1 MAIAKALVV
10 DDSKLARLTLGNML
24 KKQGVKVDEATS
36 GGEALDYLLYNTP
49 EVIFMD
55 FMMPDMDG
63 LEVTSRIVG
72 NPKTAHIPVVLCTAQ
87 DTPEDRVRAKEKGAQ
102 GFLTKPASEESLVH
116 TLRELAERQPAAV
129 AAAPAAATQA
139 TLDVA
144 ALRMEVEI
152 LARATA
158 ERAASQVAETLGR
171 SIAHA
176 LKAEIKS
183 EVKIEMLSDLSATA
197 EETAGE
203 VSRKVAESAASAA
216 AQRIASELV
225 RKAVDELHAQLL
237 TSLKAEVQKAAIEA
251 ARVQLQAALDDI
263 QHSLKAVL
271 SEQRQQFDLEFASN
285 QDIVNIQTELRKT
298 CDQAHKFAKE
308 AGAEARKLAERYAD
322 DLKAQI
328 LSEAKTEAQKLAA
341 GGKTLPLVLSG
352 LSLLIAIG
360 AGVAAVVL

>member
-1 MAIAKALVV
+1 MTIAKALVV
-10 DDSKLARLTLGNML
+10 DDSKLARITLGNML
-24 KKQGVKVDEATS
+24 KKQGLKVDEATS

-49 EVIFMD
+49 DVVFMD

-63 LEVTSRIVG
+63 LEVTTRIVG

-87 DTPEDRVRAKEKGAQ
+87 DTPEDRARAKEKGAQ
-102 GFLTKPASEESLVH
+102 GFLTKPASEESLTQ
-116 TLRELAERQPAAV
+116 TLRTLAERQPV
-129 AAAPAAATQA
+129 AATPAAAEA
-139 TLDVA
+139 SSLDVA

-158 ERAASQVAETLGR
+158 ERAASQVAENLGR
-171 SIAHA
+171 SIAQA
-176 LKAEIKS
+176 LKAEIKA
-183 EVKIEMLSDLSATA
+183 EVKVEMLNELSATA

-225 RKAVDELHAQLL
+225 RKTVDELHVQLL
-237 TSLKAEVQKAAIEA
+237 ASLKAEIKTAAEAA
-251 ARVQLQAALDDI
+251 ARVQLQAALDDM

-271 SEQRQQFDLEFASN
+271 AEQKQQFDMEFASN
-285 QDIVNIQTELRKT
+285 QEIVNLQSELRKT

-308 AGAEARKLAERYAD
+308 AGAEARKQAERYSD
-322 DLKAQI
+322 DLRAEI
-328 LSEAKTEAQKLAA
+328 LTDAKDTAQKLAA

-352 LSLLIAIG
+352 LGLLVAIG
-360 AGVAAVVL
+360 AVVAAVVL